1 MFQVNDTILY
11 GAHGVCKITGET
23 TKTIGSDRME
33 YLVLSPIYSEHSTI
47 YVPKNNQTLL
57 SRMHPLLSKAEIE
70 KILSAVSADK
80 TPWSDASVPNQE
92 DYREL
97 LSSGDRKALLC
108 TVKRISAHRKEL
120 QSRGKKLHIAD
131 ERFLKEAQKM
141 ISDEFAFCLGIAPED
156 VASFIRRELERLACS

>member
-80 TPWSDASVPNQE
+80 TPWSDASVQ
-92 DYREL
+92 
-97 LSSGDRKALLC
+97 
-108 TVKRISAHRKEL
+108 RISAHRKEL